1 MRPALTAI
9 VLSLAALAGCRGD
22 PVKCDQGC
30 RNYFTLHFWAEADK
44 ELARAP
50 ADQRDALRKQ
60 KLGDL
65 DKRMADGV
73 DMCVSQC
80 QAASNK
86 DDIECMIA
94 AKTVEQVRACANTW
108 SK

>member
-1 MRPALTAI
+1 MRLVLASV

-22 PVKCDQGC
+22 AVKCEQGC

-60 KLGDL
+60 KVGELA
-65 DKRMADGV
+65 KRIDDGG
-73 DMCVSQC
+73 MCVSQC
-80 QAASNK
+80 QAANNK
-86 DDIECMIA
+86 DDVECMIA

-108 SK
+108 SN

>member
-1 MRPALTAI
+1 MRPGLTAI
-9 VLSLAALAGCRGD
+9 VLSLAALVGCHGD

-44 ELARAP
+44 DIARAP

-65 DKRMADGV
+65 DKRMGDGL

-80 QAASNK
+80 QAANNK

-94 AKTVEQVRACANTW
+94 AKTVDQVRSCANAF